1 MMTLAH
7 RRSVDRVRAVSTESV
22 RERYGELNGDRE
34 LDRVPNE
41 VETRLDAERAREAM
55 RSLTEI
61 ERQAVMLSYFG
72 GFSQTEVARFL
83 GLPLGTAQSRI
94 RDGLIGLRNALGVGT

>member
-1 MMTLAH
+1 MVARSI
-7 RRSVDRVRAVSTESV
+7 RRSVDRVRAVSMESV
-22 RERYGELNGDRE
+22 RERYGELNGRE

-83 GLPLGTAQSRI
+83 GLPLGTAKSRI
-94 RDGLIGLRNALGVGT
+94 RDGLIGLRNALGVET